1 MREIGIS
8 IYPTVS
14 STSKIKE
21 YIEKSASLGFTRV
34 FTSLLY
40 IDGDEFIAFKEVL
53 DVARQYNMKS
63 VVDVTP
69 EIFRKLNIDLRD
81 LRNCYKLDYFK
92 KLGVWGI
99 RLDDSFTG
107 IEEALMTFNDHD
119 LKIELNMTSINN
131 HMNTIMFFRPNK
143 DNLLGCHNFYP
154 HKYTGLSREFFRKKT
169 QAFKL
174 NSVPTAAFV
183 TSTVAEEDVRGI
195 NKDGVPT
202 LEEHRNKDIE
212 IQTKDLFREGMD
224 AVLISNC
231 FPSDLELE
239 KVSRVNR
246 YILELRARLSPNIT
260 YIEREIILE
269 NLHFNRGDITSYR
282 IRSSKSREY
291 YKDENLVVHSPE
303 DIKRGDLLIDSS
315 EYLGYSGEFQIALK
329 DTPNNGL
336 VNVVGKIHEDELYL
350 LDEIEAWEKF
360 KIVEFK

>member
-1 MREIGIS
+1 
-8 IYPTVS
+8 
-14 STSKIKE
+14 
-21 YIEKSASLGFTRV
+21 
-34 FTSLLY
+34 
-40 IDGDEFIAFKEVL
+40 
-53 DVARQYNMKS
+53 
-63 VVDVTP
+63 
-69 EIFRKLNIDLRD
+69 
-81 LRNCYKLDYFK
+81 
-92 KLGVWGI
+92 
-99 RLDDSFTG
+99 
-107 IEEALMTFNDHD
+107 MTFNDHD

-212 IQTKDLFREGMD
+212 IQTKYFFREGMD